1 MYTQP
6 PNYESI
12 PNSKSFKKAEIW
24 DRHTRRIPCD
34 LSDCTEASAR
44 RGKSSAS
51 KPQQPGERSRKVSN
65 PVLLPALL
73 IMSLQD
79 GGQFSGVLRYI
90 GDVDLKQIGLQI
102 ETDCVSEFK
111 NPGFSA

>member
-1 MYTQP
+1 
-6 PNYESI
+6 
-12 PNSKSFKKAEIW
+12 
-24 DRHTRRIPCD
+24 
-34 LSDCTEASAR
+34 
-44 RGKSSAS
+44 
-51 KPQQPGERSRKVSN
+51 
-65 PVLLPALL
+65 
-73 IMSLQD
+73 MSLQD